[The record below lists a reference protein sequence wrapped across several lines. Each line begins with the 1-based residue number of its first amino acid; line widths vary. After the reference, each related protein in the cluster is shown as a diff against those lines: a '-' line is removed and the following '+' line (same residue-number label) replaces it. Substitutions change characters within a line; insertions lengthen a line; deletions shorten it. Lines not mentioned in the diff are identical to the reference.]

1 MYGLSLEQAP
11 PYKVPLLYYMTGAV
25 YLLLFSIALLLFGLK
40 IENRFYYEAIAITH
54 ILTLGFFTHIMFGT
68 LFQMVPVIIGV
79 AYAKVELQAKM
90 ILLFLN
96 LGTLSFIIS
105 LLSSIKIFMHTAMLF
120 LGFSVIYFALYSII
134 TIIKTKDKNPTVRT
148 FITALIFLALGAV
161 FGILALLQ
169 LSGISNNMRFGELHF
184 GIMIFGWVFMLFSG
198 VAYKILP
205 MFYVAREYPLFIK
218 NYFYI
223 IISFSLLS
231 YYFSMIYTF
240 DAGMMISK
248 IVLSSLAFVF
258 AVTTVRILK
267 NRKRARSDITVK
279 LFYFANTNLALG
291 SLLWIICILFGL
303 ELDFLLGITIGIGF
317 IYALINGMLYKIVPF
332 LTWFH
337 LSSKSVFDAEM
348 SEVIKIKM
356 MKIQFYIF
364 TLAYACFILALVYRP
379 FVFAAAVLFFISATL
394 LLYNIVSGYLYHSE
408 MIKKAVVYE

>member
-1 MYGLSLEQAP
+1 
-11 PYKVPLLYYMTGAV
+11 
-25 YLLLFSIALLLFGLK
+25 
-40 IENRFYYEAIAITH
+40 
-54 ILTLGFFTHIMFGT
+54 
-68 LFQMVPVIIGV
+68 
-79 AYAKVELQAKM
+79 
-90 ILLFLN
+90 
-96 LGTLSFIIS
+96 
-105 LLSSIKIFMHTAMLF
+105 MLF
-120 LGFSVIYFALYSII
+120 LGLSVIYFAFFSIL
-134 TIIKTKDKNPTVRT
+134 TILKTKDKNPTVRT

-169 LSGISNNMRFGELHF
+169 LSGISNNMRFGDLHF

-223 IISFSLLS
+223 IISLSLLS

-291 SLLWIICILFGL
+291 SLLWIVCILFGL

-356 MKIQFYIF
+356 MKIQFYTF
-364 TLAYACFILALVYRP
+364 MLSYAFFILALVYRP

-394 LLYNIVSGYLYHSE
+394 LLYNIVSGYLYHSK
-408 MIKKAVVYE
+408 MIKKAVRYE

>member
-11 PYKVPLLYYMTGAV
+11 PYKIPLFYYMTGVV
-25 YLLLFSIALLLFGLK
+25 YLLLFSIAILVFGLK
-40 IENRFYYEAIAITH
+40 IDNRFYYEAIAITH

-79 AYAKVELQAKM
+79 AYAKVESQAKM

-105 LLSSIKIFMHTAMLF
+105 LLTSVKIFMHFAMLF
-120 LGFSVIYFALYSII
+120 LGLSVIYFALYSII

-148 FITALIFLALGAV
+148 FITALAFLAIGAV

-169 LSGISNNMRFGELHF
+169 LGGISSTMKFGDLHLS
-184 GIMIFGWVFMLFSG
+184 IMIFGWVFMLFSG

-218 NYFYI
+218 NCFYI
-223 IISFSLLS
+223 IISLSLVS
-231 YYFSMIYTF
+231 YYFSMIYAF
-240 DAGMMISK
+240 DVGMTISK
-248 IVLSSLAFVF
+248 IVLASVAFVF
-258 AVTTVRILK
+258 AVTTIRILK

-279 LFYFANTNLALG
+279 FFYFANTNLALG
-291 SLLWIICILFGL
+291 SLLWIVCILFGL
-303 ELDFLLGITIGIGF
+303 ELDFLLSMTIGLGF
-317 IYALINGMLYKIVPF
+317 IYGLINGMLYKIVPF

-348 SEVIKIKM
+348 SEVIKIKW

-364 TLAYACFILALVYRP
+364 MLSFAFFILALVYRP
-379 FVFAAAVLFFISATL
+379 FVFVAAILFFISSTL
-394 LLYNIVSGYLYHSE
+394 LLYNIVSGYLYHSK
-408 MIKKAVVYE
+408 MIKKAVVYG

>member
-223 IISFSLLS
+223 IISLSLLS